1 MGAGP
6 FVGPCG
12 RATTPRLK
20 VRHRQRH
27 HRIAIFEGRSAR
39 YPTCGHLEQSG
50 IDDNFSFTCTPI
62 AVLAGPE
69 SDAGASATPST
80 VEGTAIRSSGTT
92 EIDHEMVRPMVVNF
106 EGFCG
111 DSGSCAWVPR
121 WKVGAE
127 PPPFVSTNGSVIR
140 LLMSIVDDNIDV
152 IPSIVVSNA
161 VAVQIYRLLFDRFTR
176 AAQLKDAN
184 ITDRGLYI
192 ILASLVRGTRTEPPT
207 PNAVKNLKQYLGR
220 AL

>member
-1 MGAGP
+1 
-6 FVGPCG
+6 
-12 RATTPRLK
+12 
-20 VRHRQRH
+20 
-27 HRIAIFEGRSAR
+27 
-39 YPTCGHLEQSG
+39 
-50 IDDNFSFTCTPI
+50 
-62 AVLAGPE
+62 
-69 SDAGASATPST
+69 
-80 VEGTAIRSSGTT
+80 
-92 EIDHEMVRPMVVNF
+92 MVVDF